1 MKTVIISR
9 RTELGGICICLDS
22 FDHKTVYIIILLCEM
37 ESIGF
42 SVPSKTQ
49 DEGSWE
55 NIGMKYKGAALS
67 KGYLSLFPPV
77 GIFTTDSFTYG
88 KQTWALYCYYEKHG
102 AVCNDDRHGIL
113 TIVDSRCEL
122 DKVFN
127 EIWSQWAHKR
137 I

>member
-49 DEGSWE
+49 HEGS
-55 NIGMKYKGAALS
+55 
-67 KGYLSLFPPV
+67 
-77 GIFTTDSFTYG
+77 
-88 KQTWALYCYYEKHG
+88 
-102 AVCNDDRHGIL
+102 
-113 TIVDSRCEL
+113 
-122 DKVFN
+122 
-127 EIWSQWAHKR
+127 
-137 I
+137 